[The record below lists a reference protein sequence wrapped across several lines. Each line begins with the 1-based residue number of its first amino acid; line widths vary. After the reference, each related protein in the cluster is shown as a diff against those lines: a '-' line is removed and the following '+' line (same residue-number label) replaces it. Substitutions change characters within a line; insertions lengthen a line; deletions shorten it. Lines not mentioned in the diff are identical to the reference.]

1 MVKNKLDN
9 WGKLSQ
15 KEESFFI
22 VLIRLK
28 IEDAF
33 LLKTVWGSYL
43 VWYREQFKRLSFFD
57 FGGALRSVYVC
68 VYRCVCA

>member
-33 LLKTVWGSYL
+33 FLKTVWGSYL

-57 FGGALRSVYVC
+57 FGGALKHKSCSHQRKLS
-68 VYRCVCA
+68 

>member
-9 WGKLSQ
+9 WGILSQ

-28 IEDAF
+28 IEEAF
-33 LLKTVWGSYL
+33 FLKTVWRSYL

-57 FGGALRSVYVC
+57 FGGALSP
-68 VYRCVCA
+68 

>member
-33 LLKTVWGSYL
+33 KKKNGLGKLSSLVWGT
-43 VWYREQFKRLSFFD
+43 V
-57 FGGALRSVYVC
+57 
-68 VYRCVCA
+68 